1 MLSESDG
8 EERIITVHTDETI
21 RSSYSDD
28 SSPSDQNTNNHN
40 LASHSGAPVNK
51 G

>member
-8 EERIITVHTDETI
+8 EERIITVHTDETR

-28 SSPSDQNTNNHN
+28 SSPSDRNTNNLN
-40 LASHSGAPVNK
+40 LASHSSAPVNK